1 MFNEDEP
8 KTDEAT
14 AEVAQENAA
23 EAVEENKVEQGEVK
37 EPTDAPKAGEP
48 VTVA

>member
-1 MFNEDEP
+1 MFDEEI

-14 AEVAQENAA
+14 QEVAQENAA
-23 EAVEENKVEQGEVK
+23 EAVEENKVEQGEVT